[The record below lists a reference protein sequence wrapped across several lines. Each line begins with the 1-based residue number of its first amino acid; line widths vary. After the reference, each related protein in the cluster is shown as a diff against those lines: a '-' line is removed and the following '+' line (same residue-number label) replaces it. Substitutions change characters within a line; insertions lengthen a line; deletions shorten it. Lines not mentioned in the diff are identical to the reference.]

1 MVRKRQDD
9 VLGRLGED
17 FGRLLG
23 RFWGEGPFARQSV
36 GAMGDGH
43 LGLCPTPLEGMEVLI
58 QHAFGPQ
65 GPGALSRQRR
75 LHRRAPFYW
84 APLWEACL
92 GRRLDSI
99 APANGL
105 QGFLHTAIFQQNIS
119 HKHF

>member
-1 MVRKRQDD
+1 M
-9 VLGRLGED
+9 LFGTILMRLAAYWD
-17 FGRLLG
+17 
-23 RFWGEGPFARQSV
+23 ARTTAARPV
-36 GAMGDGH
+36 DAMRDRH
-43 LGLCPTPLEGMEVLI
+43 LGLCPTPLEGMEAMV

-84 APLWEACL
+84 APMLEACL
-92 GRRLDSI
+92 SRRLDFI

-105 QGFLHTAIFQQNIS
+105 QGLLHMAIFQQNIS